1 MHHVLFGYATVRIQ
15 SGCDIRRDVDRPGKL
30 RIGYLC
36 SVEPGT
42 IQLGFSEVCAG

>member
-15 SGCDIRRDVDRPGKL
+15 SGYDVRRNVDGPGKL
-30 RIGYLC
+30 RIGYLR

-42 IQLGFSEVCAG
+42 I